1 MFVVSNRICDDL
13 FDRGGPHEGFSDTR
27 GTEMDCSV
35 KLISIL
41 KSGGACPTNPF
52 RFRLAPLM

>member
-1 MFVVSNRICDDL
+1 MLVLSNRICDDL

-35 KLISIL
+35 K
-41 KSGGACPTNPF
+41 
-52 RFRLAPLM
+52 